1 MAAARALGASVGG
14 VGASRLLALLCDP
27 DVEIDAVLACLHSE
41 PALSARVLKVANS
54 PYYGLPGRV
63 GTVGF
68 ALSVLGLAAIR
79 GIAAAGCLDRALP
92 PRAGQAFDPGRFRLH
107 SLAVA
112 SAAQQLSR
120 AVNADIDG
128 EAFMAGLLH
137 DIGLLLMARAHPA
150 AMATFAPPAGL
161 AEGAALAL
169 ERAHF
174 GVDHAACAGLLVEA
188 WQLPPWL
195 RAALVIHHGALG
207 RLPAESGVCGGGG
220 GGGGDA
226 GAAVNPPA
234 VAPELPA
241 GLSRL
246 PALLAVA
253 DHLAYAAGY
262 ALWGPLLSAGPPDLP
277 PGPTPADDAAGWA
290 QAATALG
297 LSPETLAAVSASLP
311 EAVTALAGPA

>member
-1 MAAARALGASVGG
+1 M
-14 VGASRLLALLCDP
+14 LALLCDP
-27 DVEIDAVLACLHSE
+27 KVEIDALLACLHSE

-54 PYYGLPGRV
+54 PYYGMAGRV
-63 GTVGF
+63 GTVDF
-68 ALSVLGLAAIR
+68 ALRVLGLAAVR

-92 PRAGQAFDPGRFRLH
+92 PRAGQAFDPARFRLH

-112 SAAQQLSR
+112 CAAQQLSR
-120 AVNADIDG
+120 ALNADIDG

-207 RLPAESGVCGGGG
+207 RLPAESGVCGGG
-220 GGGGDA
+220 D
-226 GAAVNPPA
+226 AAVNPPA